1 MWLYDLVGRKCV
13 YTWLWRYRVE
23 LEPLGA
29 FNRTPIMVAREEKG
43 ESEEAIE
50 RQRAS
55 IMVVRT
61 AMKEF
66 DKARYLEM
74 LKQEAEAESTKER
87 ELKEKYSRMAYL
99 V

>member
-1 MWLYDLVGRKCV
+1 
-13 YTWLWRYRVE
+13 
-23 LEPLGA
+23 
-29 FNRTPIMVAREEKG
+29 
-43 ESEEAIE
+43 
-50 RQRAS
+50 
-55 IMVVRT
+55 MVVRT

-74 LKQEAEAESTKER
+74 LKQEAEVERLRKER

>member
-1 MWLYDLVGRKCV
+1 MHLIGRNGCK
-13 YTWLWRYRVE
+13 RR
-23 LEPLGA
+23 
-29 FNRTPIMVAREEKG
+29 KG

-74 LKQEAEAESTKER
+74 LKQEAEVERLRKER